1 MANNHVSVN
10 TTVLRGA
17 SLQSLVF
24 ALQRARGELAQ
35 VKAVMDQCING
46 SDYTALEALYGLPA
60 GTGQTVYNIVAGA
73 KSVMETPGTLQQLID
88 YLG

>member
-1 MANNHVSVN
+1 MANNHVAVN
-10 TTVLRGA
+10 TAVLRGA

-24 ALQRARGELAQ
+24 QLQQARGNLGQ
-35 VKAVMDQCING
+35 VKMVMDQCIDG
-46 SDYTALEALYGLPA
+46 SDYSALETLYGLPA

-73 KSVMETPGTLQQLID
+73 KSVMESPGTLQQLID